1 MHAVKRIRRI
11 YANGLLAR
19 GEAVPLPSEGCTGF
33 LKVLRSGKVKQYDL
47 FEQRKI
53 KAINPSTHQRLLGRI
68 SDAELGD
75 FCAWYSQGLSCYE
88 IAAKSG
94 RSVCAVRRILRKSG
108 RVAMRSLV
116 ESIGAS
122 WKSRKNRSAA

>member
-1 MHAVKRIRRI
+1 MHKVKRIRRI

-19 GEAVPLPSEGCTGF
+19 GDAMPLPPEGGTGF

-47 FEQRKI
+47 FEGRKI
-53 KAINPSTHQRLLGRI
+53 KAVCPTTQQRLLGRI

-75 FCAWYSQGLSCYE
+75 FCRLYEQGLSCYE
-88 IAAKSG
+88 ISAKSG

-122 WKSRKNRSAA
+122 WQSRKNRSAA